1 MKKKHEKM
9 KIINPNAAG
18 IDIGS
23 RSHFVGIG
31 QEETDVKEFGIY
43 SSDHKW
49 IISYLHEHKVDTV
62 AMESTGSYWQ
72 TLFFELQQAGFE
84 VLLVSGYQTKN
95 LRAKTDV
102 KDCQW
107 IQKLHSLGLLKG
119 CFLPDEQ
126 TNRIRILHRHRSS
139 LIEQSARLVNKMQK
153 SLRMMNLRID
163 VVLSDIT
170 GKSGIAIIKAIL
182 KGERQGN
189 VLAQLTDPRVKKS
202 KQEIEDALQG
212 HWSEEFLYELNDCFE
227 MYEMIQ
233 AKIQACDTKIES
245 LLIEFTI
252 DTDHDTKEL
261 VLTKKQV
268 KGKNQPKF
276 DLIDLSYKQFGVDL
290 FAIEGVSV
298 NTVLTL
304 ITEIGHGIHRFK
316 TAKQFTSFLRLAP
329 NNRISGGKI
338 ISSRTP
344 KGGNRFAVSLRNAAN
359 TIDRKKEGS
368 LTQFFKRIAYKKGR
382 AAAITATA
390 RKLAVIIWN
399 MVTKQQEYNPIPDQK
414 YQQLIKERALKSIQ
428 KNMIRLKIQISDL
441 EVVT

>member
-9 KIINPNAAG
+9 RIVNPNAAG
-18 IDIGS
+18 IDVGS

-31 QEETDVKEFGIY
+31 QGNQDVREFGVY
-43 SSDHKW
+43 SSDHKK
-49 IISYLHEHKVDTV
+49 IIAYLAKYKVKTV

-72 TLFFELQQAGFE
+72 TLFFALQQAGFE
-84 VLLVSGYQTKN
+84 VQLVSGHQTKN
-95 LRAKTDV
+95 IRAKTDV

-107 IQKLHSLGLLKG
+107 IQKLHSLGLLSG

-126 TNRIRILHRHRSS
+126 TNRVRILHRHRSS
-139 LIEQSARLVNKMQK
+139 LVEQSARIANKMQK

-170 GKSGIAIIKAIL
+170 GKSGLSIIKAIL
-182 KGERQGN
+182 KGERQGKT
-189 VLAQLTDPRVKKS
+189 LAHLTDPRVKKS

-212 HWSEEFLYELNDCFE
+212 HWSDELLYELKDCFE
-227 MYEMIQ
+227 LYEMYQ
-233 AKIQACDTKIES
+233 SKIQSCDTQIES
-245 LLIEFTI
+245 LLIEFTHH
-252 DTDHDTKEL
+252 TVHDTKEL
-261 VLTKKQV
+261 ILTKKQI
-268 KGKNQPKF
+268 KGKNQPRF

-304 ITEIGHGIHRFK
+304 ITEIGSGIGRFK

-344 KGGNRFAVSLRNAAN
+344 KGGNRFAISLRNAAN
-359 TIDRKKEGS
+359 TIDRKKEGI

-414 YQQLIKERALKSIQ
+414 YQQLIKERVLKSIQ
-428 KNMIRLKIQISDL
+428 KNMKRLKIQVSDL